1 MSCLP
6 GLATQPSIAGR
17 AAGLDIH
24 GTPARHRLRHRRVD
38 QLLGHSATSTNR
50 HPPRTRRH
58 TIEHPATLPRENLM
72 IAGTRALAG
81 SALAVALNLWMVQRF
96 EMVRMANGQVLA
108 GALLLLV
115 LGQIAVFLPA
125 RRADSILPAEA
136 IRGG

>member
-1 MSCLP
+1 
-6 GLATQPSIAGR
+6 
-17 AAGLDIH
+17 
-24 GTPARHRLRHRRVD
+24 
-38 QLLGHSATSTNR
+38 
-50 HPPRTRRH
+50 
-58 TIEHPATLPRENLM
+58 M

>member
-1 MSCLP
+1 VLLVSISTALLLVTGFGIV
-6 GLATQPSIAGR
+6 GLTSYWVTLRRQQIGIRRALGATRLNI
-17 AAGLDIH
+17 
-24 GTPARHRLRHRRVD
+24 LRHF
-38 QLLGHSATSTNR
+38 Q
-50 HPPRTRRH
+50 
-58 TIEHPATLPRENLM
+58 RENLM